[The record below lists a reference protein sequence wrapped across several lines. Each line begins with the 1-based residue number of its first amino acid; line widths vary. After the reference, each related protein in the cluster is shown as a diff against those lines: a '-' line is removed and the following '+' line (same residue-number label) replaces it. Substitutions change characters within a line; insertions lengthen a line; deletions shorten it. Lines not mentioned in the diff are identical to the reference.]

1 MSVVFVLTVQ
11 PTSGVQMAYTVPP
24 LPPSAHFF
32 SNKNFFSKKMEKN
45 FFSNKNGLTSGL
57 TRG

>member
-24 LPPSAHFF
+24 LPPSAPFF
-32 SNKNFFSKKMEKN
+32 PFFLKKNGKKIFFSK
-45 FFSNKNGLTSGL
+45 KNGLTSGL

>member
-1 MSVVFVLTVQ
+1 LTVQ

-24 LPPSAHFF
+24 LPPSAPFF
-32 SNKNFFSKKMEKN
+32 PFFLKKNGRKIFFSK
-45 FFSNKNGLTSGL
+45 KNGLTSGL

>member
-1 MSVVFVLTVQ
+1 LTVQ

-24 LPPSAHFF
+24 LPPRGTRKFF
-32 SNKNFFSKKMEKN
+32 EKFFFSK
-45 FFSNKNGLTSGL
+45 KNGLTSGL

>member
-24 LPPSAHFF
+24 LPPSAPFF
-32 SNKNFFSKKMEKN
+32 PFFEKKWKKIFFQKKMA
-45 FFSNKNGLTSGL
+45 
-57 TRG
+57 

>member
-24 LPPSAHFF
+24 LPPSAPFF
-32 SNKNFFSKKMEKN
+32 PFFLKKMEKK
-45 FFSNKNGLTSGL
+45 FFSKKNGLTSGL
-57 TRG
+57 SRG